1 MSEPVSAA
9 VLQALSHPLRLAV
22 LVALEARPQTTTE
35 LAATLDVSPA
45 ALIHHV
51 RVLRELGV
59 VAVADGRLR
68 PTSRGWSEIAAQL
81 EALQDGSAG

>member
-9 VLQALSHPLRLAV
+9 VLQALSHPLRLAA

-45 ALIHHV
+45 ALVDHI
-51 RVLRELGV
+51 RVLCELGV
-59 VAVADGRLR
+59 LTDTGGRLR
-68 PTSRGWSEIAAQL
+68 PVSRGWSEIADQL
-81 EALQDGSAG
+81 KALQDGSAG